1 MMMDLVQVPAQV
13 CDEDITTNKTVNSG
27 NKKRVKIEGEGSTSI
42 SQGAAWRQSRKPD
55 IFPITITSCRSGQK
69 VSLTQTSS
77 T

>member
-42 SQGAAWRQSRKPD
+42 PHPYIS
-55 IFPITITSCRSGQK
+55 FLTIL
-69 VSLTQTSS
+69 V
-77 T
+77 